1 MEPPIEINYS
11 DVGGWTVVEIRG
23 EVDVYAVPTI
33 KQHMIERLA
42 DGLRRFVIDLRGVAF
57 IDSMG
62 LGVLVGALK
71 RVQAVRGELKLV
83 IADAHTKQLFAMTG
97 LRHVFPIYDSVYQ
110 ARRTS

>member
-23 EVDVYAVPTI
+23 EVDVYTVPTI

-62 LGVLVGALK
+62 LGVLVGTLK

-83 IADAHTKQLFAMTG
+83 ITDAHTKQLFALTG
-97 LRHVFPIYDSVYQ
+97 LRHAFPIYDSVYQ

>member
-11 DVGGWTVVEIRG
+11 DVDGWTVVEIRG
-23 EVDVYAVPTI
+23 EVDVYTVPTI

-62 LGVLVGALK
+62 LGVLVGVLK
-71 RVQAVRGELKLV
+71 RVHTVRGELKLV
-83 IADAHTKQLFAMTG
+83 ITDAPTKQLFALTG

>member
-11 DVGGWTVVEIRG
+11 DVDVWTVVEIRG
-23 EVDVYAVPTI
+23 EVDVYTVPTI

-42 DGLRRFVIDLRGVAF
+42 DGLRRFVIDLRGVSF

-83 IADAHTKQLFAMTG
+83 ITDAHTKQLFALTG

>member
-11 DVGGWTVVEIRG
+11 DVGGWAVVEIRG
-23 EVDVYAVPTI
+23 EVDVYTVPTI

-42 DGLRRFVIDLRGVAF
+42 DGLRRFVIDLRGVTF

-83 IADAHTKQLFAMTG
+83 ITDAHTKQLFALTG